1 MENDFDRPIEKEQ
14 IAIDTKIERVFSE
27 AYYIGRASTAKGT
40 VADYIPELAKA
51 DASDFGL
58 YMMHENGGSLS
69 FGDFETR
76 FSIQSVS
83 KVIILAASLKYRGF
97 RGTFDHVMMEPSGDA
112 FNSILKL
119 DTRSNLPFNPMINAG
134 AIQTISM
141 LADILSFEDL
151 LSFSRELCCD
161 EGITLDEAVYKSEFE
176 SGDRNRA
183 IVYLLKSKGVLMSE
197 PQKTLD
203 LYFKMCSLSV
213 SARSLA
219 SLGLIISNGGTDPLS
234 GKRLIDR
241 EHVRTIKSLMFTCGM
256 YDFSGEFGVRV
267 GVPAK
272 SGVGGG
278 LVCAAPGM
286 GIGLYGPSLDPFGN
300 SIAAVK
306 AMEHISEK
314 LGLHV
319 FDY

>member
-1 MENDFDRPIEKEQ
+1 MEKETENKNN
-14 IAIDTKIERVFSE
+14 ITALSANVERVFSE
-27 AYYIGRASTAKGT
+27 AYYIGRASTAKGV
-40 VADYIPELAKA
+40 VASYIPELAKA
-51 DASDFGL
+51 DPTAFGL
-58 YMMHENGGSLS
+58 FMLDNNGNSLC

-76 FSIQSVS
+76 FSIQSIC
-83 KVIILAASLKYRGF
+83 KVVILAAALKYRGF

-119 DTRSNLPFNPMINAG
+119 DMRSNLPFNPMINAG
-134 AIQTISM
+134 AIQTVSL
-141 LADILSFEDL
+141 LADL
-151 LSFSRELCCD
+151 LSFDELVSFARELCHD
-161 EGITLDEAVYKSEFE
+161 EGIVLDEAVYKSEFD

-183 IVYLLKSKGVLMSE
+183 IVYLLKSKGVLMAD
-197 PQKTLD
+197 PDKTVD

-213 SARSLA
+213 TARSLA
-219 SLGLIISNGGTDPLS
+219 SLGLVISNGGIDPVS
-234 GKRLIDR
+234 GMRLIEA

-278 LVCAAPGM
+278 LVCAAQGM
-286 GIGLYGPSLDPFGN
+286 GIGLYGPALDPFGN

-306 AMEHISEK
+306 SMEHISEK

>member
-1 MENDFDRPIEKEQ
+1 MENETE
-14 IAIDTKIERVFSE
+14 TKNNTSTVSAAVERVFSE
-27 AYYIGRASTAKGT
+27 AYYIGRASTAKGA
-40 VADYIPELAKA
+40 VASYIPELAKA
-51 DASDFGL
+51 DPTAFGL
-58 YMMHENGGSLS
+58 YMLDNDGTSLS
-69 FGDFETR
+69 FGDCEAR
-76 FSIQSVS
+76 FSIQSIC
-83 KVIILAASLKYRGF
+83 KVVILAAALKYRGF

-119 DTRSNLPFNPMINAG
+119 DMRSNLPFNPMINAG
-134 AIQTISM
+134 AIQTVSL
-141 LADILSFEDL
+141 LADL
-151 LSFSRELCCD
+151 LSFDDLVAFARELCND
-161 EGITLDEAVYKSEFE
+161 DGIMLDEAVYKSEFD

-183 IVYLLKSKGVLMSE
+183 IVYLLRSKGVLMAD
-197 PQKTLD
+197 PDKTVD

-219 SLGLIISNGGTDPLS
+219 TLGLVISNGGLAPLG
-234 GKRLIDR
+234 GKRLIDA

-286 GIGLYGPSLDPFGN
+286 GIGLYGPALDPFGN

-314 LGLHV
+314 LNLHV